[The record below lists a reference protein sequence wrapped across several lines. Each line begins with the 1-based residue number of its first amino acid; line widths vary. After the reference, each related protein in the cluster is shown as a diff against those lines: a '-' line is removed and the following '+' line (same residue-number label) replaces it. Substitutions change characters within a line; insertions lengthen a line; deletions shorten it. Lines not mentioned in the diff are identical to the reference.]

1 MEELIELRKS
11 ITSGNYAKALEL
23 VDEIEA
29 MSKEDKL
36 DKIYSYAV
44 ILLLHLIKQEA
55 EQRTTKSWNV
65 SIKNSAERINRTNK
79 RRNAVLGVSPMSD
92 CVKTRRKSGGYY
104 AKKSELQEII
114 NDAIAPALRNAS
126 LEAFEGTYSE
136 EELLAI
142 IDLDSIMTKTLKMLE
157 Y

>member
-1 MEELIELRKS
+1 MEELLELRKS
-11 ITSGNYAKALEL
+11 ITSGDYAKALEI
-23 VDEIEA
+23 VDELEA

-36 DKIYSYAV
+36 DKIYSYAI

-55 EQRTTKSWNV
+55 EQRTTKSWDV
-65 SIKNSAERINRTNK
+65 SIKNSVERINRTNK
-79 RRNAVLGVSPMSD
+79 
-92 CVKTRRKSGGYY
+92 RRKSGGYY

-114 NDAIAPALRNAS
+114 NDAINPALRNAS
-126 LEAFEGTYSE
+126 LEAFEGDRSE

-142 IDLDSIMTKTLKMLE
+142 IDLDLIKNKALEMLD

>member
-1 MEELIELRKS
+1 MEELLELRKS
-11 ITSGNYAKALEL
+11 ITSGDYAKALEI
-23 VDEIEA
+23 VDELEA

-36 DKIYSYAV
+36 DKIYSYAI

-55 EQRTTKSWNV
+55 EQRTTKSWDV
-65 SIKNSAERINRTNK
+65 SIKNSVERINRTNK
-79 RRNAVLGVSPMSD
+79 RR
-92 CVKTRRKSGGYY
+92 KTDGYY

-114 NDAIAPALRNAS
+114 DDAVNPALRNAS
-126 LEAFEGTYSE
+126 LEAFEGDRSE

-142 IDLDSIMTKTLKMLE
+142 IDLDLIKSKALEMLD